1 MTLFAAIILACLG
14 ATSAMPQNMG
24 FNTGTPTATG
34 GMQQNMGFNAGA
46 PAATGGMAGAGPA
59 WGNTRNWGPQAYG
72 PGLNNPWAV
81 PVNAWQMQSMIK
93 IAEGNPNLLVRADID
108 GELQFTDRYGMEVDS
123 PFEQVEDMFEF

>member
-1 MTLFAAIILACLG
+1 MKFFAAIALACLG

-24 FNTGTPTATG
+24 LNTGAQAAT
-34 GMQQNMGFNAGA
+34 
-46 PAATGGMAGAGPA
+46 ATGGMAGTGRMTAAGPA

-93 IAEGNPNLLVRADID
+93 MAEGNPNLLVRADID
-108 GELQFTDRYGMEVDS
+108 GELTFTNRFGMEVDS
-123 PFEQVEDMFEF
+123 PFEQFEDMFEF